1 MTSFKSNVVLNNGWT
16 PTFKVQGQVYHHAEP
31 LHPANTG
38 DSKYL
43 QIYFLGEVEQVQRR
57 LNLLDSPVD
66 RNIVLKL
73 QRMLH
78 HHNSYVRSFKMAAE
92 VMDNTQVDY
101 RIKISGKAP
110 LKEHKGRFNAPSLS
124 EVAIM
129 IAGEL
134 GDRRDIVLH
143 SRSCSQ
149 MPLQRIQNTHRSYDP
164 LQYPLLFVRG
174 EDGYDLNIK
183 DVNKATSNDYY
194 AYRMMQRVN
203 EYNTLLRC
211 PRLFQ
216 QYRVDMYAKVENE
229 RLRFIRLNQTKL
241 RAEDYGILL
250 EAVRNDN
257 NVTSENLGKLVV
269 LPTSFTG
276 GPRYMHEYA
285 QDGMTYVLHRG
296 TPDLFITFTCNP
308 SWPEITVE
316 LLPGQVAADRVD
328 LVARVFQQKI
338 KKMMHVIKDVQVFG
352 KVACFMYSIEW
363 QKRGLP
369 HMHLLVWLQTK
380 IRPDQVDSII
390 NAEIPDK
397 EDPILY
403 EVVTK
408 NMIHGPFCNR
418 NRKAPCIVDGK
429 CSKKF
434 PRQMLQ
440 ETQTGDDG
448 YPLYRHRKPDDDGH
462 VVPGRATESGMLE
475 DVDNSWVVPYSP
487 LLCRIFKAHINV
499 EYCNSVKSIK
509 CICKYVTKGSDTA
522 MFAVANEMLNRLD
535 EVTTYQQGRYIS
547 SSEAVWRLL
556 NFPIHQRYPTVVH
569 LAVHL
574 EGGQRVYYEPGQ
586 PTAHLTDT
594 PRKTTLTAFFDF
606 CKTDPL
612 AKTLLYSEVPR
623 HFCWDASQKV
633 WQIRKKGVPLAD
645 FPGYVT
651 DNALGRVYTVHPNNR
666 EAFHMRLLLHHVR
679 GPISFEH
686 LKTVVVRDEDGDI
699 LEIKPC
705 STYTEA
711 CQVLGL
717 VEDDSN

>member
-1 MTSFKSNVVLNNGWT
+1 MPIRKRGSLGRKTVKSKVVEHTRAAEAPDKKRARLQADQVHHRLARATETPEQYQVRLQSQQVRQNASRAAETPEQRQSRLHDDQVHHRAARAAETPIQHVVHLLGLRRKRNVAITLKWRAQMYDGFMYNPRYDYESNNLLDIGRMSNVCHKCSALKWKGET
-16 PTFKVQGQVYHHAEP
+16 PGMCCSSGKVKLPPILKPPEP
-31 LHPANTG
+31 LCSLLKGPRPSVPPCWTSSSSQYR

-43 QIYFLGEVEQVQRR
+43 QIYFLGEDEQVQRR

-78 HHNSYVRSFKMAAE
+78 QHSSYVRSFKMAAE
-92 VMDNTQVDY
+92 VMDDNTQVDY

-110 LKEHKGRFNAPSLS
+110 LKEHKGRFNAPSVS

-149 MPLQRIQNTHRSYDP
+149 MPLQRIQDTHRSYDP

-194 AYRMMQRVN
+194 AYRMIQRVN

-216 QYRVDMYAKVENE
+216 QYIVDMYAKVENE

-285 QDGMTYVLHRG
+285 QDGMTYVRHRG
-296 TPDLFITFTCNP
+296 TPDLFVTFTCNP

-338 KKMMHVIKDVQVFG
+338 KKMMHVIKER
-352 KVACFMYSIEW
+352 CPS
-363 QKRGLP
+363 
-369 HMHLLVWLQTK
+369 VWKSSL
-380 IRPDQVDSII
+380 
-390 NAEIPDK
+390 
-397 EDPILY
+397 
-403 EVVTK
+403 
-408 NMIHGPFCNR
+408 F
-418 NRKAPCIVDGK
+418 
-429 CSKKF
+429 
-434 PRQMLQ
+434 
-440 ETQTGDDG
+440 
-448 YPLYRHRKPDDDGH
+448 H
-462 VVPGRATESGMLE
+462 V
-475 DVDNSWVVPYSP
+475 
-487 LLCRIFKAHINV
+487 
-499 EYCNSVKSIK
+499 
-509 CICKYVTKGSDTA
+509 
-522 MFAVANEMLNRLD
+522 
-535 EVTTYQQGRYIS
+535 
-547 SSEAVWRLL
+547 
-556 NFPIHQRYPTVVH
+556 
-569 LAVHL
+569 
-574 EGGQRVYYEPGQ
+574 
-586 PTAHLTDT
+586 
-594 PRKTTLTAFFDF
+594 
-606 CKTDPL
+606 
-612 AKTLLYSEVPR
+612 
-623 HFCWDASQKV
+623 
-633 WQIRKKGVPLAD
+633 
-645 FPGYVT
+645 
-651 DNALGRVYTVHPNNR
+651 
-666 EAFHMRLLLHHVR
+666 LH
-679 GPISFEH
+679 
-686 LKTVVVRDEDGDI
+686 
-699 LEIKPC
+699 
-705 STYTEA
+705 
-711 CQVLGL
+711 
-717 VEDDSN
+717 